1 MDQLMTPDGVVCIF
15 DSQKDISELCRKY
28 ISDDVARYVFD
39 LIGDIDSE
47 NEYQRMLAD
56 SDYRAMEQENE
67 SWRYELDEINSQLQ
81 QISYEADQKPGLSKR
96 AILEKIDEI
105 WSHIQSIL

>member
-1 MDQLMTPDGVVCIF
+1 MEQLMTPDGTICIC

-28 ISDDVARYVFD
+28 ISDDVANYVYD
-39 LIGDIDSE
+39 LIGDMDSE

-67 SWRYELDEINSQLQ
+67 SWRNELDEVNSQLQ
-81 QISYEADQKPGLSKR
+81 QISYDMDKMTKAKVQEEIDKVWKYITE
-96 AILEKIDEI
+96 IL
-105 WSHIQSIL
+105 